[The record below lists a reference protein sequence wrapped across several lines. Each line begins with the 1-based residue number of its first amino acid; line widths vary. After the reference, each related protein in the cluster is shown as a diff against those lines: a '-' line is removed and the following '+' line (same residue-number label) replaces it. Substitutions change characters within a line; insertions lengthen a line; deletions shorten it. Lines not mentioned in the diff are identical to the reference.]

1 SIATW
6 SRLTVMR
13 SFVVVWLVTMTAAC
27 AGQPAPAAL
36 NPRADACGSCRMI
49 VADQH
54 FASQIVTPNPD
65 PRFFDD
71 FGCLQRYLAQ
81 HPLPAGAVIFV
92 ADHRTGEW
100 IAADSAVFSR
110 VDALAAPMG
119 SHVVAHASAPSRQ
132 ADPSAASAVAV
143 DPQTLFP
150 QTPRKDDR
158 P

>member
-1 SIATW
+1 MRNVVMLLLVITAGCASRPEPAT
-6 SRLTVMR
+6 LD
-13 SFVVVWLVTMTAAC
+13 
-27 AGQPAPAAL
+27 PH
-36 NPRADACGSCRMI
+36 ADACGSCRMI

-54 FASQIVTPNPD
+54 FASQIVAPNEE

-100 IAADSAVFSR
+100 ITAEAAVYSR
-110 VDALAAPMG
+110 ADGLAAPMG
-119 SHVVAHASAPSRQ
+119 SHIVAHRSIPSKQ
-132 ADPSAASAVAV
+132 ADPSAASAVTL
-143 DPQTLFP
+143 DRPTLFL
-150 QTPRKDDR
+150 QTSGKDDR